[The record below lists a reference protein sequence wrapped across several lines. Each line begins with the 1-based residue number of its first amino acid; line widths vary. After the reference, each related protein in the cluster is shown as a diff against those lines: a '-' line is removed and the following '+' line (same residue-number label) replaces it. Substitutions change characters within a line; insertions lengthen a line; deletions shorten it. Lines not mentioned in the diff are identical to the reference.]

1 MADFLEE
8 LLFTTVK
15 YGSSWHDA
23 YSVDVSET
31 SGGSE
36 YRSLIHPFP
45 KRKFTLDF
53 EVATANMWTN
63 ILDLYHRAHGTYAGF
78 RVWCIDEDSSNGPLG
93 TPTPLD
99 QPTLVL
105 TATTRQLVKQ
115 YGTGGTAGA
124 SGYPYRKIFKPQT
137 GTVVA
142 AKNGVTLTPTTQ
154 FTVNTATGVL
164 TVPGALLTDTIT
176 AGFRFHFPARF
187 LTVIEVGQDYP
198 MHRTLDSVEFIELL
212 KP

>member
-1 MADFLEE
+1 MADFLDE
-8 LLFTTVK
+8 LLYTTVK
-15 YGSSWHDA
+15 YGSSWHDS
-23 YSVDVSET
+23 YSVDAVESA
-31 SGGSE
+31 GGNE
-36 YRSLIHPFP
+36 YRRLIHPFP
-45 KRKFTLDF
+45 KRTFKLDF
-53 EVATANMWTN
+53 EVATADMWAN
-63 ILDLYHRAHGTYAGF
+63 ILDLYHRAHGQYAGF
-78 RVWCIDEDSSNGPLG
+78 RVACADENSSNGPLG

-115 YGTGGTAGA
+115 YGTAGTAGT

-154 FTVNTATGVL
+154 FTVNTTTGVL
-164 TVPGALLTDTIT
+164 TVPSALITDTIT

-187 LTVIEVGQDYP
+187 ATVLEIGQDYP
-198 MHRTLDSVEFIELL
+198 LHRTLDGVEFVELL
-212 KP
+212 NP